1 MDKNGLLNK
10 LALALVSGVGSG
22 LAQNL
27 ISHIGCIDDIFRE
40 KTVNLQKIPGI
51 GPGIAKNF
59 KNAEIFTRAEKEIRF
74 MEKNNI
80 KYYFFK
86 DPDYPARLK
95 QCQDAPIILF
105 YKGGLDPFPGRALSI
120 IGTRNPSTRGR
131 KLTREWVRQIA
142 ERDKSVVIISGL
154 AYGIDIQAH
163 EASLEFGLNTYAAL
177 GHGFHTIYP
186 AIHRST
192 ASKITGQGALLTDF
206 FSNSILEPK
215 NFIRRN
221 RLIAGLSDSTLVIES
236 KEKGGAM
243 VTADLSNSYNRDV
256 YAVPGRPEDPN
267 SYGCNKLIKTNRAA
281 LVESVDDIFF
291 FQAWDDKSRKTEKI
305 SPGPAVE
312 MNEKERIVFTEIGTR
327 TMSIDQL
334 SFHSKISIPELSA
347 ILLNLEFKGL
357 ISAKPGNCYMR
368 NF

>member
-1 MDKNGLLNK
+1 MDKNGLINK

-27 ISHIGCIDDIFRE
+27 ISHIGCVDDIFRE

-59 KNAEIFTRAEKEIRF
+59 KNSEIFSRAENEIRF

-80 KYYFFK
+80 KYIFFK
-86 DPDYPARLK
+86 DPDYPPRLK
-95 QCQDAPIILF
+95 QCHDAPIILF
-105 YKGGLDPFPGRALSI
+105 YKGALDSFPGKALSI

-142 ERDKSVVIISGL
+142 DRDQSVVIISGL

-192 ASKITGQGALLTDF
+192 ASKISRQGALLTDF

-221 RLIAGLSDSTLVIES
+221 RLIAGLSDATLVVES

-243 VTADLSNSYNRDV
+243 VTADISNSYNRDV

-267 SYGCNKLIKTNRAA
+267 SSGCNKLIKTNRAA
-281 LVESVDDIFF
+281 LVESVEDIFF
-291 FQAWDDKSRKTEKI
+291 FLAWDDKNKKNEI
-305 SPGPAVE
+305 SQPGPAIE
-312 MNEKERIVFTEIGTR
+312 MNDRERIVFAEIGTR
-327 TMSIDQL
+327 TVSIDQL
-334 SFHSKISIPELSA
+334 SFHTKLSIPELSA

-357 ISAKPGNCYMR
+357 VSARPGNCYLR
-368 NF
+368 NT